1 MSNCLSIDL
10 AVLLSISQLWLPFI
24 FNITSWML
32 SGFKMFNV
40 ITFSCQV
47 ILLIRSHFVLLLPL
61 SSLMIYMPGLG
72 QTTNHRS
79 PWVSLSL
86 ICKLS
91 KLGQAEKKQK
101 RKKVRSRDQ
110 SLPAGGKRNC
120 GSRRTM
126 IKKKRL
132 KLNEYDICRL

>member
-1 MSNCLSIDL
+1 
-10 AVLLSISQLWLPFI
+10 
-24 FNITSWML
+24 
-32 SGFKMFNV
+32 
-40 ITFSCQV
+40 
-47 ILLIRSHFVLLLPL
+47 
-61 SSLMIYMPGLG
+61 MIYMPGLG

-120 GSRRTM
+120 GSRRT
-126 IKKKRL
+126 KNEKRSL
-132 KLNEYDICRL
+132 KMSENDIL